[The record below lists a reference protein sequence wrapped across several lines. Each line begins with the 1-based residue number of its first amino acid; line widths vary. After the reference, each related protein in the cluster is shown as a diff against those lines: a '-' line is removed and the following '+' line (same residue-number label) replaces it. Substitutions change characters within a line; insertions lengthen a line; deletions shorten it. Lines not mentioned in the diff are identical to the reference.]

1 MATVFIPAMWRDDF
15 GGVREVSAAGATVGE
30 VVDELSKTYPA
41 IRGKLTASVSVA
53 VDGEV
58 TPLGLLEHVDSES
71 EIHFIPAIRGGVC

>member
-15 GGVREVSAAGATVGE
+15 GGLREVSAAGATIGE
-30 VVDELSKTYPA
+30 VVEALAKTYPS
-41 IRGKLTASVSVA
+41 IREKLTVSVSVA

-58 TPLGLLEHVDSES
+58 TPLGLLEHVGPDS